1 MIFIGYL
8 DLVLFALCAFT
19 VVYLLIYAIAATVK
33 RTDKYSES
41 RIKHRFAILIPAYKD
56 DEYVFYAIRSFLQQD
71 YPIDCFDIIVISDH
85 LKSETNRQLAQLPII
100 LLKANFKKS
109 SKTKSIKA
117 AMSQLADSQYDIAL
131 LMNADNV
138 VEKNF
143 LNPKIRNYH
152 PIHD

>member
-71 YPIDCFDIIVISDH
+71 YPIDCFDIIVISDLEIGNQPTVGPTTH
-85 LKSETNRQLAQLPII
+85 HII
-100 LLKANFKKS
+100 K
-109 SKTKSIKA
+109 
-117 AMSQLADSQYDIAL
+117 SQL
-131 LMNADNV
+131 
-138 VEKNF
+138 
-143 LNPKIRNYH
+143 
-152 PIHD
+152 

>member
-85 LKSETNRQLAQLPII
+85 LKSEPT
-100 LLKANFKKS
+100 
-109 SKTKSIKA
+109 
-117 AMSQLADSQYDIAL
+117 DSW
-131 LMNADNV
+131 
-138 VEKNF
+138 
-143 LNPKIRNYH
+143 PNY
-152 PIHD
+152 PSYY

>member
-56 DEYVFYAIRSFLQQD
+56 DEYVFMPSGLF
-71 YPIDCFDIIVISDH
+71 C
-85 LKSETNRQLAQLPII
+85 
-100 LLKANFKKS
+100 
-109 SKTKSIKA
+109 SKTTPSTVLTSSSFPTI
-117 AMSQLADSQYDIAL
+117 
-131 LMNADNV
+131 
-138 VEKNF
+138 
-143 LNPKIRNYH
+143 
-152 PIHD
+152 

>member
-56 DEYVFYAIRSFLQQD
+56 DEYVFYAIRSFMPSGLF
-71 YPIDCFDIIVISDH
+71 C
-85 LKSETNRQLAQLPII
+85 
-100 LLKANFKKS
+100 
-109 SKTKSIKA
+109 SKTIPSTVLTSSSFPTI
-117 AMSQLADSQYDIAL
+117 
-131 LMNADNV
+131 
-138 VEKNF
+138 
-143 LNPKIRNYH
+143 
-152 PIHD
+152 